1 MKKILSLAL
10 SVVMLICVSAG
21 MDFSA
26 GAMANTGKIG
36 NNVYYEFDSVTG
48 ALTISGRGNIYGY
61 DDGRQGELDLPF
73 SPFYNSAAI
82 KTVVIQSDIF
92 NIGNCLFEGCSAL
105 ESIDI
110 PDTVGFIG
118 TNAFTYCTSLKKIV
132 IPSSVYEVG
141 MEAFYGCEALTDITI
156 GSGVRSIDSG
166 AFNIESLK
174 EVKYK
179 GTKSDWAKI
188 KFNFGDYNW
197 NFPNANI
204 ICTDGII
211 CKTHKFTPYKEK
223 ATTKKN
229 GLIGEKCTVC
239 GNIITKTVINKIG
252 SVKLSNTAYTYN
264 GKAKKP
270 AVTVCD
276 SKGKSISAANYTVAY
291 SKGRT
296 AVGTYT
302 IAITF
307 KGNYSGI
314 VKRSFIIKP
323 QKVKKITAKK
333 VSSKKI
339 SITWNK
345 VKGVTGYEVYRYNYT
360 KGKYILVK
368 RTKKPIKVTLENNG
382 KNTVKYAVRTYK
394 TVGKKTYKSDFRVG
408 AKKL

>member
-1 MKKILSLAL
+1 M
-10 SVVMLICVSAG
+10 
-21 MDFSA
+21 
-26 GAMANTGKIG
+26 
-36 NNVYYEFDSVTG
+36 
-48 ALTISGRGNIYGY
+48 
-61 DDGRQGELDLPF
+61 
-73 SPFYNSAAI
+73 
-82 KTVVIQSDIF
+82 
-92 NIGNCLFEGCSAL
+92 
-105 ESIDI
+105 
-110 PDTVGFIG
+110 
-118 TNAFTYCTSLKKIV
+118 
-132 IPSSVYEVG
+132 
-141 MEAFYGCEALTDITI
+141 
-156 GSGVRSIDSG
+156 
-166 AFNIESLK
+166 
-174 EVKYK
+174 
-179 GTKSDWAKI
+179 
-188 KFNFGDYNW
+188 
-197 NFPNANI
+197 
-204 ICTDGII
+204 
-211 CKTHKFTPYKEK
+211 
-223 ATTKKN
+223 
-229 GLIGEKCTVC
+229 
-239 GNIITKTVINKIG
+239 
-252 SVKLSNTAYTYN
+252 
-264 GKAKKP
+264 
-270 AVTVCD
+270 CD

-368 RTKKPIKVTLENNG
+368 RTKKPIKVTLVNNG